1 VLIIALG
8 EAFIAIGIGSN
19 GIGIGA
25 GEVVAA
31 ILGLLVATSFWLAYF
46 DFFSIRGERI
56 LMELEGPE
64 RVALGRDVYAYAHF
78 PLIVGIVLFA
88 FATKTIVAHVG
99 GELDSVTAFAL
110 CGGSAIYLLAYSGIR
125 SRVQRRVSVSPGRFV
140 AALLLLLVW
149 PMATSV
155 PALVGLAL
163 VAAIWVALHTYELV
177 WWREA
182 RAESRSLLALS
193 SSDST

>member
-1 VLIIALG
+1 
-8 EAFIAIGIGSN
+8 
-19 GIGIGA
+19 
-25 GEVVAA
+25 
-31 ILGLLVATSFWLAYF
+31 
-46 DFFSIRGERI
+46 
-56 LMELEGPE
+56 
-64 RVALGRDVYAYAHF
+64 
-78 PLIVGIVLFA
+78 
-88 FATKTIVAHVG
+88 
-99 GELDSVTAFAL
+99 
-110 CGGSAIYLLAYSGIR
+110 
-125 SRVQRRVSVSPGRFV
+125 VSPGRFV